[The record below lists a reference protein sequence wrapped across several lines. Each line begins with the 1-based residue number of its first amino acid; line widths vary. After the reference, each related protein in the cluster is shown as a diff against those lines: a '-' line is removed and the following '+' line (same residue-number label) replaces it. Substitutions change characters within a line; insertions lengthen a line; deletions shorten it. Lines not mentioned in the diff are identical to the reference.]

1 MVDASSTEPRSPLA
15 VAAGPGV
22 AWLGLVGLLGA
33 AMAAALVLGRFPIP
47 LVRLAEILASA
58 AASPGEAVAA
68 MDERIVLLVR
78 LPRVL
83 LAALCGAGLAAS
95 GAALQSVFRNPLVAP
110 QILGISPGA
119 AFGGALAISL
129 GLSGAAL
136 LGFAFVAG
144 LMALVLVGFL
154 ARIDGRSEPITIVLA
169 GLVVGALFGAF
180 VALLQ
185 FFADPNGTL
194 QAIVFWLM
202 GSFSTATW
210 ERLLLAAPGLGL
222 GLAGLLALRFRLNIL
237 SLEDAEARSLGA
249 HPDRERWLVFVLVAL
264 IIGSQVAVAG
274 IIGWI
279 GLVVPH
285 LIRFLVGSDNRILIP
300 ASAFGGG
307 AFLVI
312 VDTVARTATAAEIP
326 LGVLTAIIG
335 APVFAILLRR
345 YYRERPA

>member
-1 MVDASSTEPRSPLA
+1 MVDAPAGATDERSPLA
-15 VAAGPGV
+15 VAGV
-22 AWLGLVGLLGA
+22 AWIGLAGLLAA
-33 AMAAALVLGRFPIP
+33 AMLAALVLGRFPVP
-47 LVRLAEILASA
+47 LTRLVEILASA
-58 AASPGEAVAA
+58 VASPGEAVAA

-83 LAALCGAGLAAS
+83 LAALCGAGLAVS
-95 GAALQSVFRNPLVAP
+95 GAALQGVFRNPLVAP

-129 GLSGAAL
+129 GFSGVTL
-136 LGFAFVAG
+136 LGLAFAAG
-144 LMALVLVGFL
+144 LLALVVVGLL

-237 SLEDAEARSLGA
+237 SLDDAEARSLGA
-249 HPDRERWLVFVLVAL
+249 HPDRERWLVFLLVAL
-264 IIGSQVAVAG
+264 IVGSQVAVAG
-274 IIGWI
+274 IVGWI

-285 LIRFLVGSDNRILIP
+285 LVRFVVGSDNRILVP
-300 ASAFGGG
+300 ASALGGA
-307 AFLVI
+307 AFLVV

-345 YYRERPA
+345 HYRERPA